1 MKTINLYKFKDSIS
15 QKMPLVREKNLLSS
29 LNELMTIGLI
39 NTEIITEYT
48 IDVPDN
54 FNFEY
59 YSNEEL
65 LKLCKTSP
73 NGIDHHFVTILNDY
87 DVI

>member
-1 MKTINLYKFKDSIS
+1 MKIITLYKFKDSITR
-15 QKMPLVREKNLLSS
+15 KIPLLKEKSLLRS
-29 LNELMTIGLI
+29 LNDLMAIDLLD
-39 NTEIITEYT
+39 TEIITEYT
-48 IDVPDN
+48 IDVADD

-65 LKLCKTSP
+65 LELCKTSKSF
-73 NGIDHHFVTILNDY
+73 IDHHFVTTLNDY

>member
-1 MKTINLYKFKDSIS
+1 
-15 QKMPLVREKNLLSS
+15 
-29 LNELMTIGLI
+29 MTIDFI

-48 IDVPDN
+48 IDVADD
-54 FNFEY
+54 FNFEC

-65 LKLCKTSP
+65 LKLCETSQSV
-73 NGIDHHFVTILNDY
+73 IEHHFVTTLNDY